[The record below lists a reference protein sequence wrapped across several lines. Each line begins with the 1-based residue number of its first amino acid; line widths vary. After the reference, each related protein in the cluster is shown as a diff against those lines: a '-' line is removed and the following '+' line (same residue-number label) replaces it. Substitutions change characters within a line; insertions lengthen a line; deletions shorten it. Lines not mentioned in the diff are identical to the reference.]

1 MARDLETA
9 EAPSQAR
16 EDAAVLPA
24 PPDKSSQILQFT
36 VDPITIVGTHA
47 ALQAAT
53 RTGLLQ
59 FLCTGAHTAPA
70 CAEKLKLNLRATEYV
85 LEVLAKSGLLARSDS
100 RYHLNNGTPSATLTA
115 LEMQE
120 FTQRQ
125 FDSTTHFLQT
135 GESTLW
141 LGESAHKREASYSPC
156 VGALG
161 KLFHEAAN
169 SLAAKLKGPLPRIL
183 DVGCG
188 SGVWSLAI
196 AAADPQSHVTGLDFP
211 AVLEAFV
218 SWARG
223 LGMEGQIATLPGDM
237 YQVDL
242 PQDHFDLAVIANVLR
257 LEAPERARQLVA
269 RVVSSIRPGGCL
281 LVVDAL
287 AGGTPEKELLRAVY
301 ALHLALRTS
310 IGRVYSAAQI
320 RVWMGEAGLCNISE
334 LDTGIHVAAL
344 GGILGERP

>member
-9 EAPSQAR
+9 RAPSQSR
-16 EDAAVLPA
+16 EDSAAQPA
-24 PPDKSSQILQFT
+24 PPDKGSQILQFT

-59 FLCTGAHTAPA
+59 LLCTGAHTAPA

-85 LEVLAKSGLLARSDS
+85 LEVLAKSGLLANRGGQ
-100 RYHLNNGTPSATLTA
+100 YQLNNGTPSATLTA
-115 LEMQE
+115 LEIQE

-125 FDSTTHFLQT
+125 FDSTTHFLKT

-141 LGESAHKREASYSPC
+141 VDESTRKREASYSSC

-169 SLAAKLKGPLPRIL
+169 NLAGQLRRPLPRIL

-196 AAADPQSHVTGLDFP
+196 AAGDPQSHVTGLDFP

-237 YQVDL
+237 HQVDL
-242 PQDHFDLAVIANVLR
+242 PQEHFDLAVIANVLR

-269 RVVSSIRPGGCL
+269 RVVGSIRPGGCL

-287 AGGTPEKELLRAVY
+287 AGGTSEKELLRAVY
-301 ALHLALRTS
+301 ALHLALRTNV
-310 IGRVYSAAQI
+310 GRVYSAAQI

-344 GGILGERP
+344 GGILGVRP